1 MNSER
6 AEPWYDNMYT
16 AKVIANF
23 RGLMKN
29 KHWWARVSPEKIR
42 YIYACVYS
50 SNNMYVEG
58 KTELPYVVLILIFSL
73 NIVKTRNQQ
82 SYIHTYYV
90 YIYICTR
97 RLDVQCVYIYS
108 IIHIIYLYISF

>member
-90 YIYICTR
+90 YIYICIR
-97 RLDVQCVYIYS
+97 RLDVQCVYI
-108 IIHIIYLYISF
+108 